1 MSGNFM
7 ILTIFEIII
16 AAALIIGLFNEGR
29 LADFEEMMFKK
40 IKRLFCKGK
49 GKNAPEK
56 INGGR
61 RTKTSANHPDRR
73 CA

>member
-1 MSGNFM
+1 MSGNFI
-7 ILTIFEIII
+7 ILTIFEVII

-40 IKRLFCKGK
+40 IKCLFCKGK
-49 GKNAPEK
+49 RQNAPKK
-56 INGGR
+56 ISSCR
-61 RTKTSANHPDRR
+61 RIKASANHSGRR